1 MPASLMTFA
10 ASFNV
15 ISGLTVTTVRFIT
28 SLTST
33 INYLNLSVYK
43 IFMHTHSKPTKRQLK
58 KWENI
63 EKFLEQQFEK
73 YITIQKKNEKDLRY
87 IG

>member
-1 MPASLMTFA
+1 
-10 ASFNV
+10 
-15 ISGLTVTTVRFIT
+15 
-28 SLTST
+28 
-33 INYLNLSVYK
+33 
-43 IFMHTHSKPTKRQLK
+43 MHTHKKPTKQQLK

-63 EKFLEQQFEK
+63 EKFLENQFEK